1 MKSHNDVSSRP
12 PIADKAPSTARARE
26 RELLLAFH
34 ERRDEKAL
42 TELIRSH
49 LPLVRAIVHRHRV
62 RALRDEDLLAEGNLG
77 LLEAA
82 MRFDPAFDVRF
93 ATYATHWIRARVR
106 EHVLRFRRVVGG
118 PDTRASR
125 RILGRRGRVEAAL
138 SQSLGRPA
146 DDHELA
152 AALGVQPSDLEQ
164 VRGSYDAHDVP
175 VDDGESVLRADQASA
190 EDLVGDS
197 EEFRLRSRA
206 LAEAMATLGE
216 RERTIIERRQL
227 SGSPTPLHV
236 LASELSISRERVRQ
250 LEIRGLRA
258 LSAAVGAAPLA
269 ATRPRNGDGASP
281 SASVTRARTTGG
293 QRRLSA

>member
-1 MKSHNDVSSRP
+1 MRDRMQPTSP
-12 PIADKAPSTARARE
+12 PLRASDKPNSAARVRE

-34 ERRDEKAL
+34 ERRDPKAL
-42 TELIRSH
+42 AELIRSH

-82 MRFDPAFDVRF
+82 MRFDPSFDVRF

-146 DDHELA
+146 EDHELA

-164 VRGSYDAHDVP
+164 VRGSYDAHDVAI
-175 VDDGESVLRADQASA
+175 DDGESVLRADQSGA
-190 EDLVGDS
+190 EELVGDA

-206 LAEAMATLGE
+206 LAEAMEALGE

-227 SGSPTPLHV
+227 SGTPTPLHV

-258 LSAAVGAAPLA
+258 LRAAVGAAPPVDA
-269 ATRPRNGDGASP
+269 ERRRSAGNG
-281 SASVTRARTTGG
+281 
-293 QRRLSA
+293 RLTA